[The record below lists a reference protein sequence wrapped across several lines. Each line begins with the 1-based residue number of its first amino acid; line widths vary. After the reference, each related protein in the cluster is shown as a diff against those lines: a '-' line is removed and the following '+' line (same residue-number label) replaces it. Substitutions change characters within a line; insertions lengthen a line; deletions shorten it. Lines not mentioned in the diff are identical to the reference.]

1 MIRIVLYSLAAA
13 SWCGAVAASAQQRG
27 DDPDAPVISV
37 ATIEREP
44 APATGSTAGKAGQ
57 RQTQTEIAGIRPMAR
72 INNRFANRVNNRIH
86 NRIDRDYNPNGN
98 TTTPFGTAADQVRS
112 ADPSRRR

>member
-1 MIRIVLYSLAAA
+1 
-13 SWCGAVAASAQQRG
+13 
-27 DDPDAPVISV
+27 
-37 ATIEREP
+37 
-44 APATGSTAGKAGQ
+44 
-57 RQTQTEIAGIRPMAR
+57 MAR